1 MFATMSHAMKHFCLL
16 LLFPLSLWSQHSYD
30 QAVRLFHEEKF
41 QQAKPL
47 FQDYLAQHP
56 NHVASREY
64 LGDIEGYT
72 KNWNEALDYYKPL
85 LAENPNNANYH
96 FKVGGVLGMKA
107 LENKLAA
114 ITIVDDI
121 KFHFEKAAQLD
132 PGHIEARWAL
142 VEFYLQVP
150 GIFGGSEKKA
160 IQNAKELLKISP
172 VDGYLSLGYIAE
184 YSDRP
189 DDAETYYKKAVDV
202 GGSPHTY
209 EKLSNLYENNN
220 RPGDAIKT
228 NQKSLE
234 MHQRNRLNYQIGKIA
249 AQYNLEAQLG
259 IRCLQ
264 AYISN
269 HTVRDGVPKDWAYFR
284 LAQIYKNL
292 GNKDR
297 ALQWINKALRDR
309 PDFSEAKKEKEQIL
323 SL

>member
-1 MFATMSHAMKHFCLL
+1 MMIQPTKYLWWLYLL
-16 LLFPLSLWSQHSYD
+16 PLALLGQNSYD
-30 QAVRLFHEEKF
+30 QAVRHYHNEQF

-47 FQDYLAQHP
+47 FEAYLEQHP
-56 NHVASREY
+56 KHVATREY

-85 LAENPNNANYH
+85 LADAPNNATYH

-132 PGHIEARWAL
+132 PQHIEARWAL
-142 VEFYLQVP
+142 VEFYLQLP
-150 GIFGGSEKKA
+150 GLFGGSEKKA
-160 IQNAKELLKISP
+160 IRYAKELLQISP

-189 DDAETYYKKAVDV
+189 EDAETYYKKAVDV

-209 EKLSNLYENNN
+209 EKLSNLYEKNN
-220 RPGDAIKT
+220 RPGEAIQTTK
-228 NQKSLE
+228 KSLE

-264 AYISN
+264 AYIAN

-284 LAQIYKNL
+284 MAQIYKNM
-292 GNKDR
+292 GHKDH
-297 ALQWINKALRDR
+297 ALKWINKALRDR
-309 PDFSEAKKEKEQIL
+309 PDFSEAKEEKERIL